1 MNGECYQLNKNQS
14 RKPTVFFK
22 QLTERNF
29 GFIAKSFHEKPLS
42 LGYSA
47 RVGNGLNTI
56 PLAQI
61 ILCILL
67 CQRISSD
74 QVNKRTKKIIGP
86 PRAGFFMPA
95 HRARLKHA
103 TKYPYMGLHR
113 IHIRVMSIHTPP
125 HLITDQRSGAWSPPC
140 RRLHPQ
146 PPKPSPQPSRVSPCP
161 PSPQASATPA
171 SSSIPTTAN
180 PRTT

>member
-1 MNGECYQLNKNQS
+1 MKNNQS
-14 RKPTVFFK
+14 GKPTVFFK

-29 GFIAKSFHEKPLS
+29 GFIAKNFHEKPLS

-47 RVGNGLNTI
+47 RVGNGLNIT

-86 PRAGFFMPA
+86 PRAGF
-95 HRARLKHA
+95 L
-103 TKYPYMGLHR
+103 
-113 IHIRVMSIHTPP
+113 VSQVV
-125 HLITDQRSGAWSPPC
+125 QRSSNA
-140 RRLHPQ
+140 
-146 PPKPSPQPSRVSPCP
+146 
-161 PSPQASATPA
+161 
-171 SSSIPTTAN
+171 
-180 PRTT
+180 